1 MSDPVIDPAAAA
13 APTPAPASRQPAQPK
28 AAPKWETDTK
38 ERIRAMIRKYQK
50 ALTALVERDANEG
63 DTRLFITDF
72 LEHAL
77 GYDKYVNLTTEFLV
91 QGEFADYGIR
101 IDQQLIAFVEVKRAT
116 TKLGTKH
123 LRQVQTYA
131 ANKGVS
137 WVILTNGQD
146 WEAYHISDRTPIAAD
161 LVFAVNLL
169 GPETGAQKATTLF
182 LLSLEAMKRD
192 PAVIQEC
199 WDRKAATSPKVLASA
214 LLSEAIITALRR
226 KLKSASGFNVDD
238 EELQRL
244 VRETV
249 IRPEAL

>member
-1 MSDPVIDPAAAA
+1 MSDTVVDPAAA
-13 APTPAPASRQPAQPK
+13 PAPAPRQPAQPK

-38 ERIRAMIRKYQK
+38 DRIRAMIRKYQK
-50 ALTALVERDANEG
+50 ALASLVDRDANEG
-63 DTRLFITDF
+63 DTRLLVTDF

-77 GYDKYVNLTTEFLV
+77 GYDKYNNLTTEYLV

-101 IDQQLIAFVEVKRAT
+101 IDQQLVAFVEVKRAT

-123 LRQVQTYA
+123 LRQVQSYA

-146 WEAYHISDRTPIAAD
+146 WETYHISDRTPISAD

-169 GPETGAQKATTLF
+169 GPETGAQKASTLF

-199 WDRKAATSPKVLASA
+199 WDRKAATSPRVLGSA
-214 LLSEAIITALRR
+214 LLSETIITALRR
-226 KLKSASGFNVDD
+226 KLKSATGFNVDD
-238 EELQRL
+238 DELRRL
-244 VRETV
+244 VRDTV